1 MSFRV
6 SSIVYSITRRF
17 AAGLENT
24 LPEPLASFA
33 RGLLIGQR
41 NTLPKDVTAILS
53 AVGLTHIIAVSSY
66 NLTIMI
72 CAGKHMFG
80 KRSKFQTYIGSQ
92 LLILG
97 FLLVTGL
104 SATIISTLSLGA
116 WYYGRSIKPLLL
128 ILFAAA

>member
-97 FLLVTGL
+97 
-104 SATIISTLSLGA
+104 SA
-116 WYYGRSIKPLLL
+116 PLLYVPL
-128 ILFAAA
+128 